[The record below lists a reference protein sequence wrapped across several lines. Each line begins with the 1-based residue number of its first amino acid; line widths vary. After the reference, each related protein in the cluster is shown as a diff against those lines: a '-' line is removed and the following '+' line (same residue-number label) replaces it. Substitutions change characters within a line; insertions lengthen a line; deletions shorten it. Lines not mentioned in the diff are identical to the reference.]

1 MLIVRMTDFT
11 IHPRLLADCHRLGR
25 FRVCHVLLHRNAAAP
40 WFILV
45 PEVEAA
51 DLLDLDPSIRG
62 DVLDECTLV
71 ARYLKQHLHYEKL
84 NFAQLGNQVP
94 QMHLHV
100 IGRRPDDA
108 CWPQP
113 VWGNLPEGEAYDDEA
128 LEQTRMHLGMSEE

>member
-1 MLIVRMTDFT
+1 MTDFT

-25 FRVCHVLLHRNAAAP
+25 YRVCHVLLHRNAAAA

-62 DVLDECTLV
+62 EVLDECSHV
-71 ARYLKQHLHYEKL
+71 ARYLQQHLLYEKL

-113 VWGNLPEGEAYDDEA
+113 VWGNLPEGQTYDA
-128 LEQTRMHLGMSEE
+128 AQLEQTRMHLAAGGLLV